1 VERGMRAWKVMGVS
15 GRRRRVRAR
24 RAREEGGVNLFV
36 VCVVSRRFYLGG
48 EGGVGWGMRCLP
60 DGGA

>member
-1 VERGMRAWKVMGVS
+1 VDSGRRAGKVVVVR

-36 VCVVSRRFYLGG
+36 VCVVSRRFYLG
-48 EGGVGWGMRCLP
+48 ERVGWG
-60 DGGA
+60 GG

>member
-1 VERGMRAWKVMGVS
+1 VERGMRAGKVMVVS

-36 VCVVSRRFYLGG
+36 VCVVSRRFYLG
-48 EGGVGWGMRCLP
+48 ERVGWG
-60 DGGA
+60 GG